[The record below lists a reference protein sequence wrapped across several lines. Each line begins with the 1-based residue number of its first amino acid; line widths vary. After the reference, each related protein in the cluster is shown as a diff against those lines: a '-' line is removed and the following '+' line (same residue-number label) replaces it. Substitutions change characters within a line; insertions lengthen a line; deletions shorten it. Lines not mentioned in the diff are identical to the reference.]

1 MGMFSS
7 LGGLVD
13 MFTGGSGVGSLIGG
27 ALDGF
32 SGEQSQDKANQ
43 QNIALAREQMAFQER
58 MSGSSY
64 QRAVKDM
71 QAAGLNP
78 MLAYAQGGAS
88 TPSGSI
94 THVEPKAAL
103 GASSALSAANTA
115 QAVQQ
120 TMASRAAVDNTI
132 AQTAKIR
139 SETLENRL
147 HNAQK
152 VADIEA
158 KKAEG
163 SLTWQKQLTEAQH
176 PDKVRA
182 DTDLAKTLNS
192 IRNLEL
198 DLNADTFS
206 ADSARRKAE
215 SAITQHGVSKAK
227 AEASFYDQ
235 AGSIPKHLEMLLDLL
250 SAGGS
255 AKSILRDL
263 PRGYHRRS
271 K

>member
-1 MGMFSS
+1 MGILSS
-7 LGGLVD
+7 LGTVVD
-13 MFTGGSGVGSLIGG
+13 IFTGGSGIGSLIGS
-27 ALDGF
+27 ALDGR
-32 SGEQSQDKANQ
+32 SGERSQEAANQ

-88 TPSGSI
+88 TPSGQS

-103 GASSALSAANTA
+103 GASSALSAANTTA
-115 QAVQQ
+115 AVQQ
-120 TMASRAAVDNTI
+120 AMSSRAALDQTV

-139 SETLENRL
+139 SETLDQRL
-147 HNAQK
+147 NSAAK
-152 VADIEA
+152 VQDIERSFQA
-158 KKAEG
+158 G
-163 SLTWQKQLTEAQH
+163 NLDSQRQVTEAQKA
-176 PDKVRA
+176 DQVRSE
-182 DTDLAKTLNS
+182 TELTKTLNT

-198 DLNADTFS
+198 DLNAETFS

-215 SAITQHGVSKAK
+215 SDITRYGVSKAR
-227 AEASFYDQ
+227 AESKFYDQ

-250 SAGGS
+250 GAGGS

-263 PRGYHRRS
+263 PRGYHRRAP
-271 K
+271 